1 MSRGLLICLSGIE
14 SSGKSTQL
22 KRLMEYARAQ
32 VLRPFYLWTR
42 PGYTR
47 NLEAC
52 KRFIHSLKNGGR
64 SRGKNEESRSES
76 PGSPAPERQQR
87 DYPRRAKGFDTAL
100 GRRVWLTLSLIDL
113 IIVYGVQIRYWLWRG
128 QTVVCD
134 RYLWDGLVDFR
145 NNFPDDAVESGILW
159 RILLA
164 LTPRPDVAYF
174 LLISVEESLHRSKLR
189 ERGFQDSEAVLQKR
203 LEQYKLIAEQFQWP
217 VLDGQRPVDEIAV
230 EIQSRV
236 EALVQAAKT

>member
-22 KRLMEYARAQ
+22 KRLMEYAHAQ
-32 VLRPFYLWTR
+32 GLHPFYLWTR

-52 KRFIHSLKNGGR
+52 KRFIRSLKSIGR
-64 SRGKNEESRSES
+64 SRGNDEASRSQS
-76 PGSPAPERQQR
+76 LGSLAPGRQQR
-87 DYPRRAKGFDTAL
+87 DYPRRAKGFDSAL
-100 GRRVWLTLSLIDL
+100 GRRFWLALSLIDL
-113 IIVYGVQIRYWLWRG
+113 IIVYGVQVRYWLWRG

-159 RILLA
+159 R
-164 LTPRPDVAYF
+164 
-174 LLISVEESLHRSKLR
+174 
-189 ERGFQDSEAVLQKR
+189 
-203 LEQYKLIAEQFQWP
+203 
-217 VLDGQRPVDEIAV
+217 
-230 EIQSRV
+230 
-236 EALVQAAKT
+236 

>member
-22 KRLMEYARAQ
+22 KRLMEYAHAQ
-32 VLRPFYLWTR
+32 GLRPFYLWTR

-52 KRFIHSLKNGGR
+52 KRFIRSLKSAGR
-64 SRGKNEESRSES
+64 SRGKDEASRSES
-76 PGSPAPERQQR
+76 PGSPAPERKQR

-100 GRRVWLTLSLIDL
+100 GRRVWLALSLIDL
-113 IIVYGVQIRYWLWRG
+113 IIVYGVQVRYWLWRG

-174 LLISVEESLHRSKLR
+174 LLISVEESLQRSKLR

-203 LEQYKLIAEQFQWP
+203 LEQYKLVAEQFQWP
-217 VLDGQRPVDEIAV
+217 VLDGQRPVDELAV

-236 EALVQAAKT
+236 GALVQAAKT